1 MKAAIQA
8 LRQLQPA
15 QIVRGSADGVAG
27 NLRAA
32 EAGGRR
38 SGLRNH
44 LEPFHGV
51 GAKCEDFSHTTDE
64 ELRGLLARQRETV
77 PETID
82 TALVEAVRQ
91 SLRKFTGSR
100 QDYDPSWT

>member
-1 MKAAIQA
+1 MAALTA
-8 LRQLQPA
+8 SLETCEQLKRE
-15 QIVRGSADGVAG
+15 VD
-27 NLRAA
+27 
-32 EAGGRR
+32 EAVCEITP
-38 SGLRNH
+38 
-44 LEPFHGV
+44 EPFHGV

-64 ELRGLLARQRETV
+64 EVRGLLARQRETV